1 MLTSKIL
8 MFCLGNICRSPL
20 AKGVLENKILS
31 STYLDSNGTATYHV
45 GNPPDSR
52 SINVGEKNGIDI
64 SQFKARKFIKE
75 DFKNFSHIFVM
86 DNSNFNNVLNLAQL
100 SKHEKKIRLI
110 LDSEQEV
117 PDPYYGGLEEFDS
130 CYALLDIACDQ
141 IVNELNL

>member
-1 MLTSKIL
+1 
-8 MFCLGNICRSPL
+8 
-20 AKGVLENKILS
+20 
-31 STYLDSNGTATYHV
+31 
-45 GNPPDSR
+45 
-52 SINVGEKNGIDI
+52 
-64 SQFKARKFIKE
+64 
-75 DFKNFSHIFVM
+75 M